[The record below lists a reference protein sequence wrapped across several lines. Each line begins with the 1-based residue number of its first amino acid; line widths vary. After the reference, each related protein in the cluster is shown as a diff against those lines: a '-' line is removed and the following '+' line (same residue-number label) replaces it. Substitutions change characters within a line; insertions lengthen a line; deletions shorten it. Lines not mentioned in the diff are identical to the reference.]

1 MGASRLTRCSNAG
14 ARGARAHHGCCEP
27 LQVTS
32 MLTANISTIRVESRR
47 KKIIVKNCGRGNH
60 PSRRESMQART
71 PVARRT
77 RLSET
82 LGGSDHPITQA
93 DERVEQS
100 LEHLFEEEVN
110 VNAFGHRAQK
120 QTDRE
125 RYFDEVV
132 HEEDEEDQNASEV
145 SMEVFAHLRAQ
156 TDVTTEVA
164 GSRAVEARTALRLTA
179 LTSAFD
185 GTS

>member
-1 MGASRLTRCSNAG
+1 
-14 ARGARAHHGCCEP
+14 
-27 LQVTS
+27 
-32 MLTANISTIRVESRR
+32 
-47 KKIIVKNCGRGNH
+47 
-60 PSRRESMQART
+60 MQART

-100 LEHLFEEEVN
+100 LKHLFEEEVN

-132 HEEDEEDQNASEV
+132 HEEDEEEQNASEV
-145 SMEVFAHLRAQ
+145 SMGLFAHLRAQ